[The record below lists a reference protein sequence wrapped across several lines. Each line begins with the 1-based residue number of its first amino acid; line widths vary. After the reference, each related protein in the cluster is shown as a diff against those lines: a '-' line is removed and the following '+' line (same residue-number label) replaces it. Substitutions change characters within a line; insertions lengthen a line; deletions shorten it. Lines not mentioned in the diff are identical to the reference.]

1 MYNQPI
7 KIADEERKKSA
18 GIPNGN
24 QKTMAIRR
32 LDSLGY
38 QLGLLNRL
46 YDRRL
51 QDALAPLG
59 VAPGQFPAL
68 VMLFQK
74 DGLTQ
79 ADLCRRIGVEQ
90 PTMANT
96 LNRMERDGLI
106 RRDADTTDKRR
117 SFIFLTQKAK
127 TAQEAIMNEAR
138 KVATQAMANLSTTDQ
153 DMVFSLLAKL
163 TDNLKEPL

>member
-68 VMLFQK
+68 VMLFPK
-74 DGLTQ
+74 GWPDPG
-79 ADLCRRIGVEQ
+79 
-90 PTMANT
+90 
-96 LNRMERDGLI
+96 
-106 RRDADTTDKRR
+106 
-117 SFIFLTQKAK
+117 
-127 TAQEAIMNEAR
+127 
-138 KVATQAMANLSTTDQ
+138 
-153 DMVFSLLAKL
+153 
-163 TDNLKEPL
+163 

>member
-1 MYNQPI
+1 
-7 KIADEERKKSA
+7 
-18 GIPNGN
+18 
-24 QKTMAIRR
+24 MAIRR

-38 QLGLLNRL
+38 QLGLLNRN
-46 YDRRL
+46 YDKRL

-79 ADLCRRIGVEQ
+79 AELCRRIGVEQ

-96 LNRMERDGLI
+96 LARMERDGLI
-106 RRDADTTDKRR
+106 RREADSADKRR
-117 SFIFLTQKAK
+117 SFIYLTPKSKA
-127 TAQEAIMNEAR
+127 AQDAIMTEAR
-138 KVATQAMANLSTTDQ
+138 KVAGQAVIGFSAAEQDTVFALLSR
-153 DMVFSLLAKL
+153 L
-163 TDNLKEPL
+163 TDNLKANS

>member
-1 MYNQPI
+1 
-7 KIADEERKKSA
+7 
-18 GIPNGN
+18 
-24 QKTMAIRR
+24 MAIRR

-106 RRDADTTDKRR
+106 RRDADPADKRR
-117 SFIFLTQKAK
+117 TFIYLTQKARA
-127 TAQEAIMNEAR
+127 AQDTVMNEAR
-138 KVATQAMANLSTTDQ
+138 KVATQAVSSLSSTEQDAVFNL
-153 DMVFSLLAKL
+153 LNKL
-163 TDNLKEPL
+163 TDNLKD

>member
-1 MYNQPI
+1 
-7 KIADEERKKSA
+7 
-18 GIPNGN
+18 
-24 QKTMAIRR
+24 MAIRR

-38 QLGLLNRL
+38 QLGLINRL
-46 YDRRL
+46 YDKRL
-51 QDALAPLG
+51 LDVLAPFG

-96 LNRMERDGLI
+96 LARMERDGLI
-106 RRDADTTDKRR
+106 RRDADAGDKRR
-117 SFIFLTQKAK
+117 SFIYLTAKSKA
-127 TAQEAIMNEAR
+127 AQEAVMDEAR
-138 KVATQAMANLSTTDQ
+138 KVAAQAVATLSASEQDTLFALMAR
-153 DMVFSLLAKL
+153 L
-163 TDNLKEPL
+163 TENLKPK

>member
-1 MYNQPI
+1 
-7 KIADEERKKSA
+7 
-18 GIPNGN
+18 
-24 QKTMAIRR
+24 MAIRR

-38 QLGLLNRL
+38 QVGLLNRL

-79 ADLCRRIGVEQ
+79 AELCRRIGVEQ

-96 LNRMERDGLI
+96 LARMERDGLI
-106 RRDADTTDKRR
+106 RREADGTDKRR
-117 SFIFLTQKAK
+117 SFIYLTAK
-127 TAQEAIMNEAR
+127 TRSAQDAIIEEAR
-138 KVATQAMANLSTTDQ
+138 KVAAQAVAGLSASDQ
-153 DMVFSLLAKL
+153 DAVFALIARM
-163 TDNLKEPL
+163 TDNLRPKS

>member
-1 MYNQPI
+1 
-7 KIADEERKKSA
+7 
-18 GIPNGN
+18 
-24 QKTMAIRR
+24 MAIRR

-96 LNRMERDGLI
+96 LARMERDGLI

-117 SFIFLTQKAK
+117 SFIYLTAKAK
-127 TAQEAIMNEAR
+127 AAQDVLMDEAR
-138 KVATQAMANLSTTDQ
+138 KVATQAVVGLSATEQ
-153 DMVFSLLAKL
+153 DAVFTLLAKL
-163 TDNLKEPL
+163 TENLKIDS

>member
-1 MYNQPI
+1 
-7 KIADEERKKSA
+7 
-18 GIPNGN
+18 
-24 QKTMAIRR
+24 MAIRR

-68 VMLFQK
+68 VMLFQR

-96 LNRMERDGLI
+96 LARMERDGLI
-106 RRDADTTDKRR
+106 RRDADAGDKRR
-117 SFIFLTQKAK
+117 SFIFLTAKAK
-127 TAQEAIMNEAR
+127 AAQDAIMDEAR
-138 KVATQAMANLSTTDQ
+138 KVASQAVAGLSAADQ
-153 DMVFSLLAKL
+153 DAVFMLLGRL
-163 TDNLKEPL
+163 TDNLKS

>member
-1 MYNQPI
+1 
-7 KIADEERKKSA
+7 
-18 GIPNGN
+18 
-24 QKTMAIRR
+24 MAIRR

-38 QLGLLNRL
+38 QLGVLNRL
-46 YDRRL
+46 YDKRL
-51 QDALAPLG
+51 QDVLEPLG

-96 LNRMERDGLI
+96 LARMERDGLI
-106 RRDADTTDKRR
+106 RREADGVDKRR
-117 SFIFLTQKAK
+117 SFVYLTAK
-127 TAQEAIMNEAR
+127 TKAAQDAIMDEAR
-138 KVATQAMANLSTTDQ
+138 KVAAETVAGLTAVEQ
-153 DMVFSLLAKL
+153 DAVFTLLGKL
-163 TDNLKEPL
+163 TDNLKPK

>member
-1 MYNQPI
+1 
-7 KIADEERKKSA
+7 
-18 GIPNGN
+18 
-24 QKTMAIRR
+24 MAIRR

-38 QLGLLNRL
+38 QLGLINRL
-46 YDRRL
+46 YDKRL
-51 QDALAPLG
+51 LDVLAPFG

-96 LNRMERDGLI
+96 LGRMERDGLI
-106 RRDADTTDKRR
+106 RRDADAGDKRR
-117 SFIFLTQKAK
+117 SFIYLTAKSKA
-127 TAQEAIMNEAR
+127 AQEAVMDEAR
-138 KVATQAMANLSTTDQ
+138 KVAAQAVATLSASEQDTLFALMAR
-153 DMVFSLLAKL
+153 L
-163 TDNLKEPL
+163 TENLKPK

>member
-1 MYNQPI
+1 
-7 KIADEERKKSA
+7 
-18 GIPNGN
+18 
-24 QKTMAIRR
+24 MAIRR

-96 LNRMERDGLI
+96 LARMERDGLI

-117 SFIFLTQKAK
+117 SFIYLTAKAK
-127 TAQEAIMNEAR
+127 AAQDVLMDEAR
-138 KVATQAMANLSTTDQ
+138 KVATQAVVGLSAAEQ
-153 DMVFSLLAKL
+153 DAVFTLLAKL
-163 TDNLKEPL
+163 TENLKIDS

>member
-1 MYNQPI
+1 
-7 KIADEERKKSA
+7 
-18 GIPNGN
+18 
-24 QKTMAIRR
+24 MAIRR

-51 QDALAPLG
+51 QEALAPLG

-68 VMLFQK
+68 MMLFQK

-79 ADLCRRIGVEQ
+79 AELCRRIGVEQ

-96 LNRMERDGLI
+96 LARMERDGLI
-106 RRDADTTDKRR
+106 RRETDAGDKRR
-117 SFIFLTQKAK
+117 SFIFLTAK
-127 TAQEAIMNEAR
+127 IKERQDAIVNQAR
-138 KVATQAMANLSTTDQ
+138 TVAGFAVTGLSAAEQ
-153 DMVFSLLAKL
+153 DTLFALLGRLADKL
-163 TDNLKEPL
+163 KPDGD